1 MREEHSIGEGLEI
14 FADQPYK
21 REIIEGVSDAA
32 EGPAAGGAGTGGAG
46 TGGAGTGGAG
56 TGGVSTYRNARPGS
70 GDGPDFIDLCRG
82 PMCPLP
88 KSSAISN

>member
-1 MREEHSIGEGLEI
+1 VREEHSIGEGLEI

-32 EGPAAGGAGTGGAG
+32 EGPAAE
-46 TGGAGTGGAG
+46 GAGTGGAG

-70 GDGPDFIDLCRG
+70 GDGPISSTCAGG